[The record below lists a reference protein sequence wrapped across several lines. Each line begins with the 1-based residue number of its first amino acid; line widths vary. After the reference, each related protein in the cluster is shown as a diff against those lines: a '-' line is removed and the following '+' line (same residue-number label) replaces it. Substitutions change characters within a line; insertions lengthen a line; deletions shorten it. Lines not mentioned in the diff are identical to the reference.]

1 MVAVVAPQP
10 GRIRAMIEA
19 DLPEVVQVE
28 QRAYSW
34 PWTHGIFRDCMRAG
48 YPGWVYVRG
57 GHIVGFV
64 LVSAVAG
71 EGHILNLCVSPDV
84 RREGVGRALIDRV
97 IQEAPAHEV
106 QELFLEVRPSNKAA
120 QGLYR
125 EAGFERVGRRR
136 GYYPA
141 AGGREDALVLARFV
155 EPEEDSRG
163 A

>member
-1 MVAVVAPQP
+1 MVAVVAPRP

-28 QRAYSW
+28 QRSYSW
-34 PWTHGIFRDCMRAG
+34 PWSYGIFRDCLRAG

-64 LVSAVAG
+64 LISAVAG
-71 EGHILNLCVSPDV
+71 EGHILNLCVSPEV
-84 RREGVGRALIDRV
+84 RREGVGQALLERV
-97 IQEAPAHEV
+97 IADAPTFEV
-106 QELFLEVRPSNKAA
+106 QELFLEVRPSNKGA
-120 QGLYR
+120 QALYR
-125 EAGFERVGRRR
+125 SAGFERIGRRR

-141 AGGREDALVLARFV
+141 TGGREDALVLARLI
-155 EPEEDSRG
+155 EGPGGG

>member
-10 GRIRAMIEA
+10 GRIRDMIEA
-19 DLPEVVQVE
+19 DLPEVLQVE

-34 PWTHGIFRDCMRAG
+34 PWTYGIFRDCLRAG
-48 YPGWVYVRG
+48 YPGWVCVCS

-64 LVSAVAG
+64 LVAAAAG
-71 EGHILNLCVSPDV
+71 EGHILNLCVSPDR

-120 QGLYR
+120 QALYR
-125 EAGFERVGRRR
+125 SVGFEQVGRRR

-141 AGGREDALVLARFV
+141 AGGREDALVLARLI
-155 EPEEDSRG
+155 EEDGRG